1 MMQLV
6 LILELLVLIA
16 VANGTPV
23 VAKRLFGET
32 WAQPLDGGVTWLD
45 GRPLFGPS
53 KTIRG
58 LVLSLLVTPLFASAL
73 GFAWQLGLVV
83 AAAVMAGDLLSSFI
97 KRRMGLAPSSQA
109 IGLDQIP
116 ESLFPLI
123 ASRWMLPVSFL
134 DIVAGVAIFLLA
146 APILSRLFFHLGLRD
161 QPH

>member
-1 MMQLV
+1 MMQPL
-6 LILELLVLIA
+6 LILELLILIA

-58 LVLSLLVTPLFASAL
+58 VVLSLLITPLFALAL

-83 AAAVMAGDLLSSFI
+83 AATVMAGDLLSSFI

-116 ESLFPLI
+116 ESLFPLM

-146 APILSRLFFHLGLRD
+146 APILSRLFFLMGLRD

>member
-1 MMQLV
+1 MMQPL

-16 VANGTPV
+16 LANGTPV

-58 LVLSLLVTPLFASAL
+58 VVLSLLVTPLFAVAL
-73 GFAWQLGLVV
+73 GFAWQLGLMV
-83 AAAVMAGDLLSSFI
+83 AAAVMAGDLLSSFV

-116 ESLFPLI
+116 ESLFPLM

-146 APILSRLFFHLGLRD
+146 APILSRLFFLMGLRD
-161 QPH
+161 QPY